1 MTTFDL
7 IDCYLFDYVSTRH
20 LMQAGKNSCGC
31 ESMVEEMNEIR
42 NMYSSKPIQDVLRNC
57 VCWRHGH
64 QYCLKATAIIE
75 AVDAL
80 MKSIITSTGQPFIIK
95 NKINDNFSDFEE
107 LYDFIRSII
116 GNINGIGLLTVYDTA
131 KRIGHLFET
140 PIYPKQYV
148 YLAAGAADGAIN
160 LLKVSSLKFR
170 EPIDLFKPYFGTL
183 PSIFIEDI
191 LCIFKKELLTVSNQT
206 LVSTVTYPKVQRKSL
221 VTITKNKTVSTI

>member
-57 VCWRHGH
+57 VCRRHGH
-64 QYCLKATAIIE
+64 QYCLKEIAIIE

-95 NKINDNFSDFEE
+95 NKINENFSDFEE
-107 LYDFIRSII
+107 LYDFIHSVI
-116 GNINGIGLLTVYDTA
+116 GNIKGIGPLTVYDTA

-148 YLAAGAADGAIN
+148 YLAAGAADGAKN

-170 EPIDLFKPYFGTL
+170 EPIDIFKPYFGTL

-191 LCIFKKELLTVSNQT
+191 LCIFKKELQTVSNQT
-206 LVSTVTYPKVQRKSL
+206 LVPTVTYPNIRRISL
-221 VTITKNKTVSTI
+221 VTITKNKTVLTI

>member
-64 QYCLKATAIIE
+64 QYCLKETAIIE

-148 YLAAGAADGAIN
+148 YLAAGAADGAKK

-170 EPIDLFKPYFGTL
+170 EPIDIFKPYFGTL
-183 PSIFIEDI
+183 PSIFIEDM
-191 LCIFKKELLTVSNQT
+191 LCIFKKELQTVSNKT
-206 LVSTVTYPKVQRKSL
+206 LVSTVTYPNIRRISL
-221 VTITKNKTVSTI
+221 VTITKNKKVLTI